1 MWHKILQT
9 EKKRAPY
16 RDTKRLKATERRALI
31 LRAAQ
36 SILLNEGFAALTMR
50 NTAEAAEIR
59 IATLQYYFVSR
70 EELFEAAFKDI
81 ANKAWTEVMSRLDQ
95 ANESNQKSR
104 LCFFVRAMC
113 ESSRNESLVGFFIE
127 LWAAARVH
135 QYAADIMAIYYKDLV
150 VILGKLI
157 HEARP
162 EVGHQ
167 RCSQLATLAISLI
180 EGQSLFNQMNHFSKR
195 KTSVSISTMEMTIM
209 ALLND

>member
-81 ANKAWTEVMSRLDQ
+81 ANKAWTKVMLRLDQ
-95 ANESNQKSR
+95 ANESDAQSR

-135 QYAADIMAIYYKDLV
+135 QYAADIMAIYYKDV
-150 VILGKLI
+150 VAILGKLI

-162 EVGHQ
+162 EVGRQ
-167 RCSQLATLAISLI
+167 RCRQLATLAISLI
-180 EGQSLFNQMNHFSKR
+180 EGHSLFNQMNQFAKG
-195 KTSVSISTMEMTIM
+195 KTGLSNGALEKTIM
-209 ALLND
+209 VLLDN